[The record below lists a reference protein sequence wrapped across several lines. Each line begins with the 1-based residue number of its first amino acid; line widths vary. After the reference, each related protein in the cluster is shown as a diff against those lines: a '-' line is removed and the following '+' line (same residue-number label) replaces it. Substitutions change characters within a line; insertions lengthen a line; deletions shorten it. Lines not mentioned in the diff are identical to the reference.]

1 MKILRT
7 LKYSKMKIYNIW
19 SWPSSLIDDFR
30 QWLLVKNALKE
41 AEVINEF
48 KSFRYELRI
57 DKIGRVY
64 TVINIPEELYPYEKK
79 DMVWPWML
87 EQLRELDDILMK
99 LRLNDLLYPEVKP
112 IKDSPAYLVILT
124 PSTDSISLS
133 KFLRWIFNVSFVFTT
148 LYLSNSFCRRQT
160 GVSIVEFLISL
171 F

>member
-1 MKILRT
+1 MRILRI

-19 SWPSSLIDDFR
+19 SWPSSLIDDIR

-48 KSFRYELRI
+48 KSFKYELRI

-64 TVINIPEELYPYEKK
+64 TVINIPEELYPYEKR

-112 IKDSPAYLVILT
+112 IEDSPAYLVVLT
-124 PSTDSISLS
+124 PSTDSISIT
-133 KFLRWIFNVSFVFTT
+133 KFLRWILNISFVFGI
-148 LYLSNSFCRRQT
+148 LYLSNSFCRKQT
-160 GVSIVEFLISL
+160 GISIIEFLISL

>member
-19 SWPSSLIDDFR
+19 SWPSSLIDDIR

-112 IKDSPAYLVILT
+112 IKDSPAYLVVLT
-124 PSTDSISLS
+124 PSTDSISFS
-133 KFLRWIFNVSFVFTT
+133 KFFRWIFNVSFVFTT
-148 LYLSNSFCRRQT
+148 LYLSNSLCKKQT

>member
-1 MKILRT
+1 
-7 LKYSKMKIYNIW
+7 MKIYNIW

-48 KSFRYELRI
+48 KAFPYELRI

-87 EQLRELDDILMK
+87 EQLRELDDVLMK

-112 IKDSPAYLVILT
+112 IKDSPAYLVVLT